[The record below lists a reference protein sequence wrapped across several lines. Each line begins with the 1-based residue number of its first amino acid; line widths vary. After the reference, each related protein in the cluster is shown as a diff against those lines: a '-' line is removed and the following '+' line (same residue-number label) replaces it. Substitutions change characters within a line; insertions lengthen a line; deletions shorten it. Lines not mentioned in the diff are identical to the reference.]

1 MSYFVFNG
9 VSSSTLGIRIQ
20 SKNVYSAPKYD
31 VSLTSIPGRNG
42 DIVSANGRFSNVS
55 LSYTCFVPA
64 KSIAELSEKI
74 TAIKNWLYREPDRY
88 HDLTDSYDAS
98 FKRMAIFNSKLDI
111 SDEASKIGTFTVTF
125 SCKPQR
131 YLISSLASESHTES
145 FIIDNPYPLNAKPYI
160 KITGTGDITLAIQS
174 ESQNKVWTMTAI
186 GPYIECDSELM
197 NFYRGTDLKNDK
209 VTGDGF
215 PELLPGS
222 NAVSWTGNVTKVEIV
237 RRLVTL

>member
-9 VSSSTLGIRIQ
+9 ISSETLGIKIQ

-31 VSLTSIPGRNG
+31 VNLTSIPGRNG
-42 DIVSANGRFSNVS
+42 EIISSNGRYSNVS
-55 LSYTCFVPA
+55 LSYTCFVSA
-64 KSIAELSEKI
+64 KSIAELSNKI
-74 TAIKNWLYREPDRY
+74 TAIKNWLYKEPDKY
-88 HDLTDSYDAS
+88 HELTDSYDAA

-111 SDEASKIGTFTVTF
+111 ADEVNKIGTFTVSF

-131 YLISSLASESHTES
+131 YLISSMTSESHTTS
-145 FIIDNPYPLNAKPYI
+145 FTVNNPYPLNAKPYI
-160 KITGTGDITLAIQS
+160 KITGTGDISFAIQS
-174 ESQNKVWTMTAI
+174 PGQNKVWTMTAI

-215 PELLPGS
+215 PELLPG
-222 NAVSWTGNVTKVEIV
+222 NNTISWTGNVMKVEIIK
-237 RRLVTL
+237 RLVTL

>member
-9 VSSSTLGIRIQ
+9 ISSSTLGIRIQ
-20 SKNVYSAPKYD
+20 SKNVYSGPKYD

-42 DIVSANGRFSNVS
+42 DIVSSNGRFSNVS

-64 KSIAELSEKI
+64 KSISELSEKI
-74 TAIKNWLYREPDRY
+74 TAIKNWLYKEPCEY
-88 HDLTDSYDAS
+88 HDLTDSYDPS

-111 SDEASKIGTFTVTF
+111 GDEVNKIGTFTVTF

-131 YLISSLASESHTES
+131 YLISSLESESHTES
-145 FIIDNPYPLNAKPYI
+145 FTINNPYPLNAKPYI
-160 KITGTGDITLAIQS
+160 KIIGTGDITFVIQS

-215 PELLPGS
+215 PELLPG
-222 NAVSWTGNVTKVEIV
+222 NNTISWTGNVTKVEIV
-237 RRLVTL
+237 GRLVTL